1 MLNPRWIVGKT
12 VARVDLNSFDDGRA
26 GTAHGPV
33 IHFTD
38 GSSISF
44 STEGASIKHEK
55 RLEKHEEDDPRNGP
69 FSEWMT

>member
-12 VARVDLNSFDDGRA
+12 VARVDLNSFDSGRA
-26 GTAHGPV
+26 ATAHGPV

-44 STEGASIKHEK
+44 STEGTSIKYEK
-55 RLEKHEEDDPRNGP
+55 RLEDDPRNGP